1 MSEQYK
7 SKILFDE
14 SSPDIQTEQEK
25 ELRSQISF
33 DEDKKFLPKQA
44 DNTEIEQELD
54 QILASKPKR
63 RGGFFKGLLLAGAAM
78 VGWQSVDYVVTA
90 YQSADWL
97 SLGWSVLVAGIATMG
112 ITALGRELLNLRRLK
127 HRQTERDQAQ
137 ELLNADGIGNGK
149 AFCTKL
155 AKQSQ
160 ISTENTGYDRWIHSL
175 AATHNDREV
184 MALYDKMVVSQQ
196 DKMARQLVAR
206 YSSEAAVMVA
216 LSPLAIADMLLV
228 AWRNF
233 RLIEQVS
240 NVYGVE
246 LGYWSRIRLVKLV
259 LANMAFAGASEI
271 ATDIGTE
278 VLSMDLAG
286 RMSTRVAQG
295 VGIGLLTGRLGLKTI
310 TLMRP
315 LPWQPGEQPKLSEIR
330 HDLIAQLTKKKDH

>member
-25 ELRSQISF
+25 ELTSQISF

>member
-25 ELRSQISF
+25 ELTSQISF

-315 LPWQPGEQPKLSEIR
+315 LPWQPGEQPKLGEIR

>member
-25 ELRSQISF
+25 ELTSQISF

-137 ELLNADGIGNGK
+137 ELLNTDGIGNGK

>member
-25 ELRSQISF
+25 ELTSQISF

-184 MALYDKMVVSQQ
+184 MVLYDKMVVSQQ

>member
-25 ELRSQISF
+25 ELTSQISF

-149 AFCTKL
+149 VFCTKL

-295 VGIGLLTGRLGLKTI
+295 VGIGLLTGRLGLKAI

>member
-25 ELRSQISF
+25 ELTSQISF

-315 LPWQPGEQPKLSEIR
+315 LPWQSGEQPKLSEIR

>member
-25 ELRSQISF
+25 ELTSQISF

-246 LGYWSRIRLVKLV
+246 LGYWSRIQLVKLV

>member
-25 ELRSQISF
+25 ELTSQISF

-97 SLGWSVLVAGIATMG
+97 SLGWSVLVASIATMG

-127 HRQTERDQAQ
+127 YRQTERDQAQ

>member
-25 ELRSQISF
+25 ELTSQISF

-155 AKQSQ
+155 ANQSQ

-175 AATHNDREV
+175 AVTHNDREV

-206 YSSEAAVMVA
+206 YSSGAAVMVA

>member
-14 SSPDIQTEQEK
+14 SSPNIQTEQEK
-25 ELRSQISF
+25 ELTSQISF

-54 QILASKPKR
+54 KILASKPKR
-63 RGGFFKGLLLAGAAM
+63 CGGFFKGLLLAGAAM

>member
-25 ELRSQISF
+25 ELTSQISF

-155 AKQSQ
+155 ANQSQ

-206 YSSEAAVMVA
+206 YSSGAAVMVA

>member
-25 ELRSQISF
+25 ELTSQISF

-78 VGWQSVDYVVTA
+78 AGWQSVDYVVTA

>member
-25 ELRSQISF
+25 ELTSQISF

-175 AATHNDREV
+175 AVTHNDREV

-295 VGIGLLTGRLGLKTI
+295 VGIGLLTGRLGLKAI

-315 LPWQPGEQPKLSEIR
+315 LPWLPGEQPKLSEIR

>member
-14 SSPDIQTEQEK
+14 SSPDIQTEQVK
-25 ELRSQISF
+25 ELTSQISF

>member
-25 ELRSQISF
+25 ELTSQISF

-155 AKQSQ
+155 ANQSQ

-175 AATHNDREV
+175 AVTHNDREV

-206 YSSEAAVMVA
+206 YSSGAAVMVA

-246 LGYWSRIRLVKLV
+246 LGYWV
-259 LANMAFAGASEI
+259 LYPISE
-271 ATDIGTE
+271 
-278 VLSMDLAG
+278 V
-286 RMSTRVAQG
+286 STG
-295 VGIGLLTGRLGLKTI
+295 
-310 TLMRP
+310 
-315 LPWQPGEQPKLSEIR
+315 
-330 HDLIAQLTKKKDH
+330 

>member
-25 ELRSQISF
+25 ELTSQISF

-54 QILASKPKR
+54 QILASNPKR

>member
-25 ELRSQISF
+25 ELTSQISF

-54 QILASKPKR
+54 QILASKPKH

>member
-25 ELRSQISF
+25 ELTSQISF

-78 VGWQSVDYVVTA
+78 AGWQSVDYVVTA

-246 LGYWSRIRLVKLV
+246 IGYWSRIRLVKLV

>member
-25 ELRSQISF
+25 ELTSQISF

-233 RLIEQVS
+233 RLIEQLS

>member
-25 ELRSQISF
+25 ELTSQISF

-233 RLIEQVS
+233 RLIEQVA

>member
-25 ELRSQISF
+25 ELTSQISF

-295 VGIGLLTGRLGLKTI
+295 VGIGLLTGRLGLKAI

>member
-25 ELRSQISF
+25 ELTSQISF

-112 ITALGRELLNLRRLK
+112 ITTLGRELLNLRRLK

>member
-14 SSPDIQTEQEK
+14 SSLDIQTEQEK
-25 ELRSQISF
+25 ELTSQISF

-246 LGYWSRIRLVKLV
+246 LGYWSRIQLVKLV

>member
-25 ELRSQISF
+25 ELTSQISF

-127 HRQTERDQAQ
+127 YRQTERDQAQ

>member
-25 ELRSQISF
+25 ELTSQISF

-54 QILASKPKR
+54 QILASRPKR

>member
-25 ELRSQISF
+25 ELTSQISF

-160 ISTENTGYDRWIHSL
+160 ISTKNTGYDRWIHSL

>member
-25 ELRSQISF
+25 ELTS
-33 DEDKKFLPKQA
+33 FLPKQA

-54 QILASKPKR
+54 QILASKPN
-63 RGGFFKGLLLAGAAM
+63 AAM

-286 RMSTRVAQG
+286 RMST
-295 VGIGLLTGRLGLKTI
+295 
-310 TLMRP
+310 
-315 LPWQPGEQPKLSEIR
+315 EQPKLSEIR

>member
-14 SSPDIQTEQEK
+14 SSTDIQTEQEK
-25 ELRSQISF
+25 ELTSQISF

-149 AFCTKL
+149 VFCTKL

-295 VGIGLLTGRLGLKTI
+295 VGIGLLTGRLGLKAI

>member
-25 ELRSQISF
+25 ELTSQISF

-155 AKQSQ
+155 ANQSQ

-175 AATHNDREV
+175 AVTHNDCEV

-206 YSSEAAVMVA
+206 YSSGAAVMVA

-330 HDLIAQLTKKKDH
+330 HDLIAQLTKKKNH

>member
-25 ELRSQISF
+25 ELTSQISF

-63 RGGFFKGLLLAGAAM
+63 CGGFFKGLLLAGAAM

>member
-25 ELRSQISF
+25 ELTSQISF

-246 LGYWSRIRLVKLV
+246 LGYWSRIQLVKLV

-295 VGIGLLTGRLGLKTI
+295 VGIGLLTGRLGLKAI

>member
-14 SSPDIQTEQEK
+14 SSPDIQTEQKK
-25 ELRSQISF
+25 ELTSQISF